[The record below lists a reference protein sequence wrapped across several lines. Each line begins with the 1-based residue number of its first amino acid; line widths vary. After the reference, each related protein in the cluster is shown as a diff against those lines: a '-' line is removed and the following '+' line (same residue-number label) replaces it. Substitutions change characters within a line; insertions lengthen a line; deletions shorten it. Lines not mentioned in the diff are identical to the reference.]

1 MRLALDRPVARGI
14 RLEHVLWIALVGAT
28 LVLRLLE
35 VDKRPLHHDEA
46 IHAWWAWRIVHEGL
60 GVYGYDPVYHGP
72 VLYYLDALAQT
83 VFGAS
88 DLSARLPSVLCS
100 VALVALGWCLRPLVG
115 RRVAL
120 VFALLVA
127 TSPALSYYG
136 RSLRHDVPY
145 VCFLF
150 AAVVAWLHHM
160 RTGRSW
166 QAYAAGALLGLAA
179 ATKEDVYLAGVVT
192 LLVGGVTLVVA
203 RDRSWLR
210 RLVPSWW
217 ALGTA
222 VCVFL
227 VVFLVC
233 YTTLLRRPEYWD
245 ATWRAVQY
253 WWGQHATARVG
264 GPWWYYVPLLLLYE
278 PLLLLGAIAAL
289 VAWLRRGRP
298 SPAEAAMAAWALCTF
313 GIYAWAQ
320 EKVPWLLVPMLVP
333 MALVAAHHLAR
344 PTRLRLVLWL
354 PLGALTLWSLAAS
367 SYAFAPWATAAVH
380 HEEPLAYVQTTWDV
394 RGIVARLRSVAGAV
408 MVSGQATWP
417 LSWYLRGR
425 TVHWDHVPSGSPP
438 AMLVVDPQDAG
449 HLAQTLGPRWQP
461 ERFAVRGW
469 WMVDWAQ
476 ATPANVARFLA
487 LRQPW
492 GPTGTS
498 DAVLLAADP
507 AAGPLPA
514 VSVRVPPPARAYAVP
529 AQSIGSPVLRT
540 RGDGL
545 RNPRAVAAM
554 PDGGAVVADAANHR
568 LVRFDARG
576 SATAVWGGPEASDA
590 PGRFR
595 EPCGVAAAPDGGVY
609 VADTWNHRV
618 QHLGADGQVVAVW
631 KTASPMWGPRAVAVG
646 PDGRV
651 YVADTGNKRIV
662 VFDPTGREVATI
674 GRPGDGPGELV
685 EPVGLAIDPETGTLW
700 VADTGN
706 RRVQAFDLDGRPR
719 AQWRVPGWESF
730 QTEPYLAWRD
740 GLVWASDAPAGRVN
754 GFDATGV
761 LVRSLAVPGMPRG
774 LALAADGTLLVVQ
787 GMDGRLLALPAPLVD
802 ATAAH

>member
-14 RLEHVLWIALVGAT
+14 RLEHVLWVALVGAT
-28 LVLRLLE
+28 LVLRLLGA
-35 VDKRPLHHDEA
+35 DKRPLHHDEA
-46 IHAWWAWRIVHEGL
+46 IHAWTSWRILTQGL
-60 GVYGYDPVYHGP
+60 DVYGYDPVYHGP
-72 VLYYLDALAQT
+72 VLYYLDALAQA
-83 VFGAS
+83 VAGGS
-88 DLSARLPSVLCS
+88 DLAARLPAVVCG
-100 VALVALGWCLRPLVG
+100 VTLVALGWTLRPLVG

-127 TSPALSYYG
+127 TSPALVYYG

-150 AAVVAWLHHM
+150 GALVAWLHHM
-160 RTGRSW
+160 RTGRPGL
-166 QAYAAGALLGLAA
+166 AYAAGALLGLAA

-192 LLVGGVTLVVA
+192 VVVLLMTLVVA
-203 RDRSWLR
+203 RDRRWIA

-217 ALGTA
+217 VLGTT
-222 VCVFL
+222 VCTFC

-233 YTTLLRRPEYWD
+233 YTTLGRRPEYWD

-253 WWGQHATARVG
+253 WWGQHETARVG
-264 GPWWYYVPLLLLYE
+264 GPWWYYLPLLLLYE
-278 PLLLLGAIAAL
+278 PLLLLGTLAAL

-313 GIYAWAQ
+313 AVYAWAQ
-320 EKVPWLLVPMLVP
+320 EKVPWLLVPMIVP

-344 PTRLRLVLWL
+344 PSRARLVVWV
-354 PLGALTLWSLAAS
+354 PLAALTLWSMAAS
-367 SYAFAPWATAAVH
+367 SYAFAPWASSSVH

-394 RGIVARLRSVAGAV
+394 RRVVDRLRAVAGPV
-408 MVSGQATWP
+408 TVSGQATWP
-417 LSWYLRGR
+417 LSWYLRDR
-425 TVHWDHVPSGSPP
+425 TVHWGHVPPGPTP

-449 HLAQTLGPRWQP
+449 HLGERLGARWQAD
-461 ERFAVRGW
+461 RFPLRGW
-469 WMVDWAQ
+469 WMVDWSQ
-476 ATPANVARFLA
+476 ARLASVARFLA

-514 VSVRVPPPARAYAVP
+514 VAVRIPPPARAYAVP
-529 AQSIGSPVLRT
+529 AASIGSPVLRT

-554 PDGGAVVADAANHR
+554 PDGGAVVADTANHR

-576 SATAVWGGPEASDA
+576 GATAVWGGPEPGDA

-618 QHLGADGQVVAVW
+618 QHLDAAGNVVAVW
-631 KTASPMWGPRAVAVG
+631 KASSPMWGPRAVAVG

-662 VFDPTGREVATI
+662 VFDPSGRELATF
-674 GRPGDGPGELV
+674 GRDGDRAGELV
-685 EPVGLAIDPETGTLW
+685 EPVGLAIDAAGGTLW

-706 RRVQAFDLDGRPR
+706 RRLQAFDLDGRPR
-719 AQWRVPGWESF
+719 AQWPVPGWESF

-740 GLVWASDAPAGRVN
+740 GLVWASDAPVGRVN
-754 GFDATGV
+754 AFDATGR
-761 LVRSLAVPGMPRG
+761 LQRSLAVPGMPRG
-774 LALAADGTLLVVQ
+774 LAVTPDGTLLVVQ
-787 GMDGRLLALPAPLVD
+787 GMDGRLLALPRPLVD
-802 ATAAH
+802 GAAAH

>member
-14 RLEHVLWIALVGAT
+14 RLEHVLWVALVGAT
-28 LVLRLLE
+28 LVLRLLG

-46 IHAWWAWRIVHEGL
+46 IHAWASWRIVTEGL

-72 VLYYLDALAQT
+72 VLYYLGALAQAGL
-83 VFGAS
+83 GAS
-88 DLSARLPSVLCS
+88 DLSARLPAVVCG
-100 VALVALGWCLRPLVG
+100 VGLVALGWALRPLVG

-120 VFALLVA
+120 VFALLLA
-127 TSPALSYYG
+127 TSPALAYYG

-145 VCFLF
+145 ACFLLG
-150 AAVVAWLHHM
+150 AVVAWLRHM
-160 RTGRSW
+160 HTGRPW
-166 QAYAAGALLGLAA
+166 LAYVAGALLGLAA

-192 LLVGGVTLVVA
+192 VAVLLATLVVA
-203 RDRSWLR
+203 RDRTWVR

-217 ALGTA
+217 ALATA
-222 VCVFL
+222 VCVFCI
-227 VVFLVC
+227 VFLVC
-233 YTTLLRRPEYWD
+233 YTTLLRKPEYWN
-245 ATWRAVQY
+245 ATWRAVDY
-253 WWGQHATARVG
+253 WWGQHETARVG

-278 PLLLLGAIAAL
+278 PLLLVATLATL
-289 VAWLRRGRP
+289 VAWLWRGRP
-298 SPAEAAMAAWALCTF
+298 SPAETAMAAFALGMF
-313 GIYAWAQ
+313 AVYAWAQ

-344 PTRLRLVLWL
+344 PTRARLVVWV
-354 PLGALTLWSLAAS
+354 PLGALTLWSTAAS
-367 SYAFAPWATAAVH
+367 SYGLAPAAGAVH
-380 HEEPLAYVQTTWDV
+380 HEEPIAYVQTTGDV
-394 RGIVARLRSVAGAV
+394 RGIVARLRAAPGGV

-417 LSWYLRGR
+417 LSWYLRGS
-425 TVHWDHVPSGSPP
+425 TVHWDHVPPGPTP

-449 HLAQTLGPRWQP
+449 HLGDALGPRWQAT
-461 ERFAVRGW
+461 RFPLRGW
-469 WMVDWAQ
+469 WMVDWTQ
-476 ATPANVARFLA
+476 ATPARVARFLA
-487 LRQPW
+487 LRRPW

-514 VSVRVPPPARAYAVP
+514 VAVRVPPPARAYAVP
-529 AQSIGSPVLRT
+529 PQPIGSPVLRT

-545 RNPRAVAAM
+545 RDARAVAAM
-554 PDGGAVVADAANHR
+554 PDGGAVVADTANHR
-568 LVRFDARG
+568 LVRFDAHGGRV
-576 SATAVWGGPEASDA
+576 AVWGGPEAGDA

-618 QHLGADGQVVAVW
+618 QHLGPEGDVVAVW
-631 KTASPMWGPRAVAVG
+631 TTAAPMWGPRAVAVA

-662 VFDPTGREVATI
+662 VFAPSGRELASF
-674 GRPGDGPGELV
+674 GRPGSGPGELV
-685 EPVGLAIDPETGTLW
+685 EPVGLAIDPEAGTLW

-719 AQWRVPGWESF
+719 AQWRVPGWEAF

-754 GFDATGV
+754 GFDTTGA
-761 LVRSLAVPGMPRG
+761 LRRSLAVPGLPRG
-774 LALAADGTLLVVQ
+774 LDVARDGTLLVVQ
-787 GMDGRLLALPAPLVD
+787 GADGRLLALPRPLVD
-802 ATAAH
+802 VAAAH